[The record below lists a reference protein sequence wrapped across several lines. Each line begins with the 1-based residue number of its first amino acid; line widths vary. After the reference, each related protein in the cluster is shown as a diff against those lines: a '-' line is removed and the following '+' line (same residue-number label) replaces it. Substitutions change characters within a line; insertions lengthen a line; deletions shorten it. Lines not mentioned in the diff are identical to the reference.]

1 MIVLII
7 AGFIGFT
14 VGRMISLIVSQL
26 FRQRFDLNET
36 AARTLIVLGSGGK
49 QQHIAQLLGEIMR
62 TLFSGHTT
70 EMLEIVK
77 KLKPDKYTPR
87 FYIVAEN
94 DQNSVDKLMALETN
108 PDDYKIYM
116 ITRSRKV
123 HQSYFSSVF
132 STIKSLFNCIPLLM
146 HAQPDLILCNGPA
159 TCVPVCLVAFLF
171 KVFYINSRCK
181 IAFIESYCRV
191 KSLSLSGWIL
201 LYLTDIFV
209 VQWPKISKVSRKVLY
224 FGRLT

>member
-1 MIVLII
+1 
-7 AGFIGFT
+7 
-14 VGRMISLIVSQL
+14 
-26 FRQRFDLNET
+26 
-36 AARTLIVLGSGGK
+36 
-49 QQHIAQLLGEIMR
+49 MR
-62 TLFSGHTT
+62 TFILGHTT

-87 FYIVAEN
+87 FYIVAKN

-116 ITRSRKV
+116 ITRSRNV
-123 HQSYFSSVF
+123 HQSYLSSLF
-132 STIKSLFNCIPLLM
+132 TTCKSLLDCIPLLM
-146 HAQPDLILCNGPA
+146 HAQPDLILSNGPA

-201 LYLTDIFV
+201 LYLTDIFI

>member
-1 MIVLII
+1 
-7 AGFIGFT
+7 
-14 VGRMISLIVSQL
+14 
-26 FRQRFDLNET
+26 
-36 AARTLIVLGSGGK
+36 
-49 QQHIAQLLGEIMR
+49 
-62 TLFSGHTT
+62 
-70 EMLEIVK
+70 
-77 KLKPDKYTPR
+77 
-87 FYIVAEN
+87 
-94 DQNSVDKLMALETN
+94 VDKLMALETD

-123 HQSYFSSVF
+123 HQSYLSSVL

-146 HAQPDLILCNGPA
+146 HAQPDLILSNGPS

-181 IAFIESYCRV
+181 IAYVESYCRV

-209 VQWPKISKVSRKVLY
+209 VQWPMISKVSRKVLY